1 MKVIEGEYRVLSED
15 GVPIEPRPKPKPRF
29 NYSAFGG
36 FLLAGLISF
45 GLVMALI
52 FE

>member
-1 MKVIEGEYRVLSED
+1 MKVIEGEFRVLSED
-15 GVPIEPRPKPKPRF
+15 GLPVEPRPKPRGD
-29 NYSAFGG
+29 YAALAG
-36 FLLAGLISF
+36 FVLAGLIAF